1 MSSLKNTVLQ
11 NPSEEGERF
20 FDHSRRQ
27 AALREMEEQFQ
38 IQLTEEDVFRAALLF
53 FALLADGAF
62 VNKELIVQE
71 VHRRIL
77 IDAGVALETKRDLS

>member
-1 MSSLKNTVLQ
+1 MIMEMTMALLKNTVPQ
-11 NPSEEGERF
+11 HPSEEGERF

-38 IQLTEEDVFRAALLF
+38 LQLTEEDVFRAASLF
-53 FALLADGAF
+53 FALWADGAF
-62 VNKELIVQE
+62 VNKELISQA

-77 IDAGVALETKRDLS
+77 IDTGVAR